1 MRVQLRLFGWGL
13 AVLGAPLGAT
23 SLAHTLSRAETS
35 GCYGL
40 LDAITP
46 IDVVR
51 AWSRA
56 AAGDAVG
63 VAVCAAVPVLLSLG
77 GAALLVRARS
87 IAPGLALTAAAWTGL
102 VVASVV
108 WLSLGC

>member
-1 MRVQLRLFGWGL
+1 MHVPLRLGAWAL

-23 SLAHTLSRAETS
+23 ALAHALSRAETS

-46 IDVVR
+46 FDVVR

-56 AAGDAVG
+56 GDLAG
-63 VAVCAAVPVLLSLG
+63 VALCAGLPIMLSVG
-77 GAALLVRARS
+77 GAVALVRARS
-87 IAPGLALTAAAWTGL
+87 IAPGLALTAAAWAGL
-102 VVASVV
+102 VLASVI